1 MKKEKMREA
10 FDIMDEQRRIIIE
23 LHAKLVMAIE
33 EIESMKKITKTLLKY
48 NSKK

>member
-1 MKKEKMREA
+1 MKEA

-23 LHAKLVMAIE
+23 LHAKLTMAIE